1 MIIKIKGN
9 EIHVSSIENSFDRRA
24 VQIKN
29 NIIDTLGAL
38 GLERWDVEIK
48 LERVACKKAPASVSF
63 YFDGRNLKYTYSL
76 MPKYVENLAVIDKVL
91 KIEIGK
97 LISNEKT
104 LDEFK
109 QEFYEDD
116 DLNEQLSEA
125 RETLGVYAEE
135 KDFELI
141 SKKYKTL
148 AKKYHP
154 DMPEGDHVMFQKI
167 NGAHK
172 LIQKELM

>member
-1 MIIKIKGN
+1 MIKIKGN
-9 EIHVSSIENSFDRRA
+9 EIESPCIENSFDRRA
-24 VQIKN
+24 LQLKN
-29 NIIDTLGAL
+29 NIIITFGTL

-48 LERVACKKAPASVSF
+48 LERVARKKATASVSF
-63 YFDGRNLKYTYSL
+63 YFDGRNLKYGYGL
-76 MPKYVENLAVIDKVL
+76 MPKYVENLAVIDKIL
-91 KIEIGK
+91 KIEIEK
-97 LISNEKT
+97 LISGEKT

-116 DLNEQLSEA
+116 DLHEKLSDA
-125 RETLGVYAEE
+125 RETLGVDAEE

-141 SKKYKTL
+141 SKKYKNL

>member
-9 EIHVSSIENSFDRRA
+9 EIEAPCIENSFDRRA
-24 VQIKN
+24 LQIKN
-29 NIIDTLGAL
+29 NIIDTLGLL
-38 GLERWDVEIK
+38 GLERWDTEIK
-48 LERVACKKAPASVSF
+48 LERVARKKAPASVSF
-63 YFDGRNLKYTYSL
+63 YFDGRNLKYSYGL
-76 MPKYVENLAVIDKVL
+76 MPKYVENLAVINEVL

-97 LISNEKT
+97 LIAGEIT

-109 QEFYEDD
+109 QEFSEDD
-116 DLNEQLSEA
+116 DLDEQLSEA
-125 RETLGVYAEE
+125 RETLGVDAEE
-135 KDFELI
+135 KDFEVI
-141 SKKYKTL
+141 SKKYKNL

>member
-1 MIIKIKGN
+1 MIKIKGN

-24 VQIKN
+24 LQLKN
-29 NIIDTLGAL
+29 NIIITFGTL

-48 LERVACKKAPASVSF
+48 LERVARKKATASVSF
-63 YFDGRNLKYTYSL
+63 YFDGRNLKYSYGL
-76 MPKYVENLAVIDKVL
+76 MPKYVENLAVIDKIL
-91 KIEIGK
+91 KIEIEK
-97 LISNEKT
+97 LISGEKT

-116 DLNEQLSEA
+116 DLHEKLSDA
-125 RETLGVYAEE
+125 RETLGVDAEE

-141 SKKYKTL
+141 SKKYKNL